1 MVPLGIPSTT
11 CIEADKTTGDKKPF
25 CRSWV
30 NRVTLALGGLLTTD
44 IVRAGRQVCFVP
56 NSRHRACAGMTK
68 EAAD

>member
-1 MVPLGIPSTT
+1 
-11 CIEADKTTGDKKPF
+11 
-25 CRSWV
+25 
-30 NRVTLALGGLLTTD
+30 LALGGLLTTD